1 MENNLKTSK
10 TSIIKQQHDE
20 VKTHQNPKLN
30 ECLKLII
37 RIQIKKLKLHWNK
50 KWILSTTKLNNREEK
65 RERGGLSI
73 KEEDKGRVDE

>member
-37 RIQIKKLKLHWNK
+37 RIQIKKLKLH
-50 KWILSTTKLNNREEK
+50 
-65 RERGGLSI
+65 
-73 KEEDKGRVDE
+73 